1 MTLAKEDDLSTLR
14 KLLKSELIKTL
25 TNNKI
30 TSNLD
35 IEFLTINILLPIKL
49 IKIHLMFNNLVFD
62 IIIPINQIS

>member
-1 MTLAKEDDLSTLR
+1 MKLAKEDDVSTLR

-49 IKIHLMFNNLVFD
+49 IRIHLMFNNLVFD
-62 IIIPINQIS
+62 K